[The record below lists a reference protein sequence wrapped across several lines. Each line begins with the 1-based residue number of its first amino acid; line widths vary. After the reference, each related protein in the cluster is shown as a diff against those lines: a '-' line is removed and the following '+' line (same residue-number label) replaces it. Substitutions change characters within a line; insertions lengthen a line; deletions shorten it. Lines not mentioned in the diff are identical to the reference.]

1 MSKVLGKYELDKIT
15 ERLELI
21 IQFAKI
27 VAKKNKIEKQIK
39 EKYFLK
45 SKKKQIYKDIEK
57 LEDELLELHEKIQIT
72 FDEYVFKGLTLRQ
85 VDEGE
90 GINAYGKDWIEI
102 KKKQRRESEIGRAIL
117 NLLKDTK

>member
-27 VAKKNKIEKQIK
+27 VSKKNKIEKQIK

-102 KKKQRRESEIGRAIL
+102 EKKQRRESEIGRAIL

>member
-27 VAKKNKIEKQIK
+27 VSKKNKIEKQIK

-45 SKKKQIYKDIEK
+45 SKKKQIHKDIEK
-57 LEDELLELHEKIQIT
+57 LEDKLLELHEKIQIT
-72 FDEYVFKGLTLRQ
+72 FDEYVFKGLTSRQ
-85 VDEGE
+85 IDEGE
-90 GINAYGKDWIEI
+90 SIEAYGKDWIEVQ
-102 KKKQRRESEIGRAIL
+102 KKQRRESEIGKVIL
-117 NLLKDTK
+117 NLLKDKK